1 MTEAGGDG
9 LFGDTSLAYVLD
21 YNNGCGN
28 WLNSS
33 FHWSAVVYND
43 DWPDFVSCVR
53 DAVSAG
59 GPFSVS
65 CRILSLDSSPVL
77 ATVSGRTVSGDDGRP
92 SWIEG
97 VITPSR
103 NGRVCNG
110 CREAIIQ
117 GERKAKEFSRNILSV
132 LSHDIRSPLIGVI
145 GMLQL
150 LRKSGISGMQ
160 SEYVSMASES
170 CERILELAKNLLDFA
185 KIDSGKDM
193 LCVQPVNV
201 AAVTDSITR
210 LHQEHAWRQSVSLIM
225 ETPPDFPAVVFCDEI
240 KLRQILG
247 NLISNAV
254 KFTPSGSVTTTLSH
268 AKRPDGRITVLI
280 TVSDTGVGFDV
291 AETRY
296 MFDQFA
302 QLCHDHKIRCMGA
315 GLGLTIVKSLV
326 ELFCGAI
333 CTDSEPGKGAA
344 FHVSFPA
351 AIPDT

>member
-1 MTEAGGDG
+1 MTEAGGEG
-9 LFGDTSLAYVLD
+9 VFGDRSLAYLLD
-21 YNNGCGN
+21 YNNGQEC
-28 WLNSS
+28 WLAPS
-33 FHWSAVVYND
+33 FLWSAVVMNE
-43 DWPDFVSCVR
+43 DWQDFASGMR
-53 DAVSAG
+53 NAVSEG
-59 GPFSVS
+59 GRFNVS
-65 CRILSLDSSPVL
+65 CRILSQDAGPVL
-77 ATVSGRTVSGDDGRP
+77 ATVSGETVSGVDGRT

-97 VITPSR
+97 VITPR
-103 NGRVCNG
+103 LNGRICNG
-110 CREAIIQ
+110 CREVIIQ

-150 LRKSGISGMQ
+150 LRKSGITGKQ

-193 LCVQPVNV
+193 LRVQPVNV
-201 AAVTDSITR
+201 AAVADSVMR
-210 LHQEHAWRQSVSLIM
+210 LHHEHAERLSVSLTM
-225 ETPPDFPAVVFCDEI
+225 ETPRDFPEMVLCDEI

-247 NLISNAV
+247 NLVSNAV

-268 AKRPDGRITVLI
+268 ARRPDGSINVLI
-280 TVSDTGVGFDV
+280 TVSDTGIGFDA

-326 ELFCGAI
+326 ELFGGAI
-333 CTDSEPGKGAA
+333 CADSEPGKGAA

-351 AIPDT
+351 AVVNS